1 MPPSVAAATGC
12 GLPIFCQPVSPTR
25 QTPDLP
31 PEPPAD
37 QPPHQQ
43 EAGPSRHPLA
53 HRERIDWHWHEVNQ
67 LITPGLGV
75 LEVST
80 PHGRWVVPPHRA
92 VWLPAGVPHTHRAY
106 GPSELRCLVY
116 PAETDPLHLAGPAVL
131 AVTSLLREI
140 IAHLTG
146 PDAPTGRPART
157 LEQAALDQLSHAPE
171 LPLGLPQPT
180 DPRLRDLAALLAADP
195 ADDRPLAELGR
206 AVGAAERTLSRLFR
220 RELGLGFPQWR
231 TQLRLQHALVLL
243 AEGRSVTATAAAC
256 GFRSPSAFIEAFRTA
271 FGTTPGRHQQG

>member
-1 MPPSVAAATGC
+1 MRTSLAAPAAC
-12 GLPIFCQPVSPTR
+12 GLPVFCQPVSSTR
-25 QTPDLP
+25 QPSEDGPSRAAHLKET
-31 PEPPAD
+31 
-37 QPPHQQ
+37 
-43 EAGPSRHPLA
+43 GPSRHPLS
-53 HRERIDWHWHEVNQ
+53 HRQRIDWHWHDVNQ

-92 VWLPAGVPHTHRAY
+92 VWLPAGVPHAQQAY
-106 GPSELRCLVY
+106 GPSELRCLIY
-116 PAETDPLHLAGPAVL
+116 PAGTNPLRLAAPAVL
-131 AVTSLLREI
+131 AVTPLLREI

-157 LEQAALDQLSHAPE
+157 LEQAALDQLAHAPE
-171 LPLGLPQPT
+171 LPLGLPRPT
-180 DPRLRDLAALLAADP
+180 DPRLRDLAELLTADP
-195 ADDRPLAELGR
+195 ADDRSLAALGR

-220 RELGLGFPQWR
+220 AELGLGFPQWR

-256 GFRSPSAFIEAFRTA
+256 GFRSPSAFIEAFRHA
-271 FGTTPGRHQQG
+271 FGTTPGRYQQD